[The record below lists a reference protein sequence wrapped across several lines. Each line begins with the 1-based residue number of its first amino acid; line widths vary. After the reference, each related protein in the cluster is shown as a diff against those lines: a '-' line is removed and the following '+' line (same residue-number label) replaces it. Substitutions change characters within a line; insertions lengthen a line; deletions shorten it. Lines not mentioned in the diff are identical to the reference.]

1 MPEELELIK
10 RAAGGD
16 DTAFEQLMNQYQK
29 PVYNLA
35 YRMCGNADDAFDL
48 SQEAFLNAWK
58 GLKGFQFQ
66 SSFSTWLYRLT
77 SNVCLSYLRSKKRK
91 SAVSLVFLD
100 DEEEE
105 QEWEIADSAPLPEEQ
120 TISKEERRQ
129 VESALN
135 SLEVEYR
142 EALALSV
149 YSGLSYQ
156 QIAEIQG
163 VQEGTVKSRIFRA
176 REKIRRIIQSGNNSS
191 PSASNSAKGGGTV

>member
-16 DTAFEQLMNQYQK
+16 DTAFEQLVNQYQK

-100 DEEEE
+100 DKEEE
-105 QEWEIADSAPLPEEQ
+105 QEWEIPDSAPLPEEQ
-120 TISKEERRQ
+120 AISKEERRQ

-149 YSGLSYQ
+149 YSDLSYQ

>member
-16 DTAFEQLMNQYQK
+16 DTAFEQLVNQYQK

-142 EALALSV
+142 EALTLSV

-191 PSASNSAKGGGTV
+191 PSASNSAKD

>member
-16 DTAFEQLMNQYQK
+16 DSAFEQLVNQYQK

-35 YRMCGNADDAFDL
+35 YRMCGNPDDAFDL

-100 DEEEE
+100 DKEEE
-105 QEWEIADSAPLPEEQ
+105 QEWEIPDSAPLPEEQ
-120 TISKEERRQ
+120 AISKEERRQ

-149 YSGLSYQ
+149 YSDLSYQ

>member
-16 DTAFEQLMNQYQK
+16 DTAFEQLVNQYQK
-29 PVYNLA
+29 SVYNLA
-35 YRMCGNADDAFDL
+35 FRMCGNADDAFDL

-149 YSGLSYQ
+149 YSDLSYQ

>member
-16 DTAFEQLMNQYQK
+16 DTAFEQLVNQYQK
-29 PVYNLA
+29 AVYNLA

-142 EALALSV
+142 EALTLSV

>member
-1 MPEELELIK
+1 MPDELELVRK
-10 RAAGGD
+10 AAEGD
-16 DTAFEQLMNQYQK
+16 DSAFEQLVNQYQK

-100 DEEEE
+100 EEEEE
-105 QEWEIADSAPLPEEQ
+105 QEWSIPDSAPSPEEQ
-120 TISKEERRQ
+120 AIS
-129 VESALN
+129 
-135 SLEVEYR
+135 R
-142 EALALSV
+142 EQHRDSHNLPGVMHSQTQHRFVPTRSQHLSHIQDPMAQH
-149 YSGLSYQ
+149 SGQ
-156 QIAEIQG
+156 
-163 VQEGTVKSRIFRA
+163 
-176 REKIRRIIQSGNNSS
+176 
-191 PSASNSAKGGGTV
+191 

>member
-16 DTAFEQLMNQYQK
+16 DTAFEQLVNQYQK

-35 YRMCGNADDAFDL
+35 CRMCGNADDAFDL

-142 EALALSV
+142 EALTLSV

-191 PSASNSAKGGGTV
+191 PSASNSAKD

>member
-1 MPEELELIK
+1 MPDELELVRK
-10 RAAGGD
+10 AAEGD
-16 DTAFEQLMNQYQK
+16 DSAFEQLVNQYQK

-77 SNVCLSYLRSKKRK
+77 SNVCLSYLRSKKRN

-100 DEEEE
+100 EEEEE
-105 QEWEIADSAPLPEEQ
+105 QEWSIPDSAPSPEEQ
-120 TISKEERRQ
+120 AISREEHSQ
-129 VESALN
+129 VEAALN

-142 EALALSV
+142 EALSLSV

-176 REKIRRIIQSGNNSS
+176 REKIRRIMQSGNNTRS
-191 PSASNSAKGGGTV
+191 SASKTAKGGGIV